1 MTALARLALLT
12 VVIALSGCVGA
23 TVDSA
28 APIDQTA
35 SGSWTTRAPL
45 PTARQEIAVAALGE
59 HIYVIGGFGAAA
71 EPVATVEVYDVTTD
85 RWQVRSPYPVPVH
98 HAAAAVVGGRLFV
111 VGGYTGGRVGW
122 SRLVSLHEYDPARD
136 VWVARAAMP
145 TPRGAL
151 AVAVVG
157 DRLHALGGDA
167 DGVTGAH
174 EVYDPR
180 SDRWTSAATMP
191 TARDHLAAVTVGG
204 RVWALGGRTGF
215 FGTQYANVEIYDP
228 ATDSWRVG
236 VPLPSGRGGIA
247 AAVIGDRVYVFGGEA
262 PLRIFNANEMYE
274 SAGQRWI
281 AKAAMP
287 TPRHG
292 IGAVVVGGRI
302 YVPGGATSPG
312 FARTDVHEV
321 YSP

>member
-1 MTALARLALLT
+1 MRQRCGALVTVALVLA
-12 VVIALSGCVGA
+12 GCVGA
-23 TVDSA
+23 TMDSA
-28 APIDQTA
+28 APVDQSAAGTWA
-35 SGSWTTRAPL
+35 TRAPL
-45 PTARQEIAVAALGE
+45 PTARQEVAVAALGE
-59 HIYVIGGFGAAA
+59 LIYVIGGFGAAA
-71 EPVATVEVYDVTTD
+71 EPVATVEAYDVAAD
-85 RWQVRSPYPVPVH
+85 RWQARSPYRMPVH
-98 HAAAAVVGGRLFV
+98 HAAAAVVGGRLYV

-122 SRLVSLHEYDPARD
+122 LRLASLHEYDPARD
-136 VWVARAAMP
+136 TWIARAAMP

-167 DGVTGAH
+167 DGVTGVH

-191 TARDHLAAVTVGG
+191 TARDHLAAVAVGG
-204 RVWALGGRTGF
+204 RVWALGGRTSF

-228 ATDSWRVG
+228 VTDSWRVG
-236 VPLPSGRGGIA
+236 APLPVGRGGIA
-247 AAVIGDRVYVFGGEA
+247 AVAIGDRVYVFGGEA

-274 SAGQRWI
+274 PAGNRWI
-281 AKAAMP
+281 AKAPLP

-292 IGAVVVGGRI
+292 VGAVVVNGRI

-312 FARTDVHEV
+312 YARTDVHEV
-321 YSP
+321 YTP